1 MKTQRVFRYL
11 KQGITVVYNSIDAE
25 RVTSFAVKRRWVWA
39 GWCQSVFF
47 FFFISSVADLFGL
60 LKKIKVNGCKCPVTE
75 RSVFLQ
81 LSFSF
86 TNYLL
91 AAVSFP

>member
-1 MKTQRVFRYL
+1 MLKESHLLQSKGVGCGRDGVKVF
-11 KQGITVVYNSIDAE
+11 
-25 RVTSFAVKRRWVWA
+25 
-39 GWCQSVFF
+39 FF
-47 FFFISSVADLFGL
+47 FFFISSVADLFSL